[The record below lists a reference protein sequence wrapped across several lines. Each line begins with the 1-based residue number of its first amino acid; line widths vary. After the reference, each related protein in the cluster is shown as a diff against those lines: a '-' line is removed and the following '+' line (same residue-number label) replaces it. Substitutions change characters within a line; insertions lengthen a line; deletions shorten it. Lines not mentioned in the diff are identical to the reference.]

1 LKKEAAVRASF
12 CLPTAL
18 RSASALLAAIGLG
31 VGLGSTPARAGP
43 LLSLIVSGDPGTSI
57 LFDPYPF
64 GGVFDVSIRTTA
76 GVIVGGAPADFSLN
90 FTDSES
96 DAVPSSGSGGGYQ
109 QDLSGSGDF
118 TITDPAGIPLGE
130 ATLSGGTVYAT
141 PGASS
146 AVIQLDVT
154 AVTGAYF
161 PPALATGYLVLQG
174 ATQFPVDLVTTNPLC
189 ITDNPC
195 TEPYFAIMRLDW
207 TATYQATPYTP
218 ASGTGAIPEPSTWA
232 LIAAGFAGLGFAGW
246 RRGRAC
252 AAIA

>member
-1 LKKEAAVRASF
+1 MRANFSLRTALKLAPAVMTAAV
-12 CLPTAL
+12 
-18 RSASALLAAIGLG
+18 GLS
-31 VGLGSTPARAGP
+31 VGLGPTPARASGP
-43 LLSLIVSGDPGTSI
+43 SLSLIIYGDPGTSI

-64 GGVFDVSIRTTA
+64 GGGFDVSIRTTA
-76 GVIVGGAPADFSLN
+76 GAMVGGAPADFSLD

-96 DAVPSSGSGGGYQ
+96 DAVPAPKGSYGVYQ
-109 QDLSGSGDF
+109 QDLSGSGNF
-118 TITDPAGIPLGE
+118 TITDQAGVPLGQ

-161 PPALATGYLVLQG
+161 PPALSTGYLVLQG

-189 ITDNPC
+189 IADNPC

-207 TATYQATPYTP
+207 TATYQATPYVP
-218 ASGTGAIPEPSTWA
+218 AGGKVIPEPSTWA
-232 LIAAGFAGLGFAGW
+232 MLLAGFGGLGYAGW
-246 RRGRAC
+246 RRGRR
-252 AAIA
+252 AAAV